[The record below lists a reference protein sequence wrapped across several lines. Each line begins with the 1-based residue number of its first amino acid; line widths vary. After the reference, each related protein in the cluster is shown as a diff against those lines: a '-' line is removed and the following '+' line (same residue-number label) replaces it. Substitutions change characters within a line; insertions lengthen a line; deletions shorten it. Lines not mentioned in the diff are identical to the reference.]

1 MNAVSRPASV
11 PVLSPST
18 YAELER
24 FATIAAKSEFV
35 PREYRGRPADVML
48 AVQLGSEL
56 GLAPL
61 QSLQNVAVINGK
73 PSIYGDALLA
83 VCLASPVCERVDE
96 EVEGEGDAM
105 LATCIAQRKNKKPVV
120 GRFSVDDAK
129 RANLWGKGGPWTQY
143 PRRMLQMRARGFALR
158 DAFPDVLRGLIAR
171 EEAEDYPGRT
181 LEAVAE
187 PAASHAPTAAPSV
200 DIGGNGD
207 GLPVAGELTR
217 EPDGEEQERRQMA
230 ALKWCQQA
238 IRRFEAALN
247 DADLAQLDA
256 RHVARYE
263 ALKAYPTVLA
273 AYDRARIDAWERVA
287 PDAPDVVERIAE
299 AGADRLSAG

>member
-1 MNAVSRPASV
+1 MNVVTRPASV

-18 YAELER
+18 FAELER

-48 AVQLGSEL
+48 AVQMGSEL

-96 EVEGEGDAM
+96 DVEGEGDAM

-120 GRFSVDDAK
+120 GRFSVEDAK

-181 LEAVAE
+181 LEAVA
-187 PAASHAPTAAPSV
+187 
-200 DIGGNGD
+200 
-207 GLPVAGELTR
+207 
-217 EPDGEEQERRQMA
+217 
-230 ALKWCQQA
+230 
-238 IRRFEAALN
+238 
-247 DADLAQLDA
+247 
-256 RHVARYE
+256 
-263 ALKAYPTVLA
+263 
-273 AYDRARIDAWERVA
+273 
-287 PDAPDVVERIAE
+287 
-299 AGADRLSAG
+299 

>member
-1 MNAVSRPASV
+1 MNAVTTRPASA
-11 PVLSPST
+11 PVLSPT
-18 YAELER
+18 TFAELER

-48 AVQLGSEL
+48 AVQMGSEL

-96 EVEGEGDAM
+96 DVEGEGDAM
-105 LATCIAQRKNKKPVV
+105 LATCIAQRRNKKPVI

-129 RANLWGKGGPWTQY
+129 RANLWGKNGPWTQY

-158 DAFPDVLRGLIAR
+158 DAFPDVLRGLVTR

-187 PAASHAPTAAPSV
+187 PVVTPQPAPTPV
-200 DIGGNGD
+200 DAGGNGD
-207 GLPVAGELTR
+207 ELPVVGELTR
-217 EPDGEEQERRQMA
+217 EPEPEEQERRQMA

-238 IRRFEAALN
+238 VRRFEAALN
-247 DADLAQLDA
+247 DADMAQLDA
-256 RHVARYE
+256 RHAMRYE

-273 AYDRARIDAWERVA
+273 AYDRARIEAWERVA